1 MALGQGVSQG
11 DEFPSTDLNRGG
23 NSISLFLRGGAKWI
37 FSAFRVRA
45 DMSGKIDRVLDG
57 IIKFFGIIAG
67 IFFMTMAL
75 IVTYNVVMR
84 YFVARPPVWAVET
97 TEYIMVYATF
107 LAAAWI
113 LSVDGHVKIDIL
125 VIRLSP
131 KRQHILNMVVSFL
144 GLVACALLGWHATK
158 ATYSLYTR
166 EVIMMKM
173 MPWPKW
179 VMIVPIPVG
188 LLLTL
193 IQFIRNF
200 VNLLRR
206 KNVFG

>member
-1 MALGQGVSQG
+1 M
-11 DEFPSTDLNRGG
+11 T
-23 NSISLFLRGGAKWI
+23 
-37 FSAFRVRA
+37 
-45 DMSGKIDRVLDG
+45 GKIDRILDG
-57 IIKFFGIIAG
+57 IIRFFGVIAG
-67 IFFMTMAL
+67 IMFMVMAL

-84 YFVARPPVWAVET
+84 YFLARPPVWAIET

-125 VIRLSP
+125 VERLSP
-131 KRQHILNMVVSFL
+131 KSKHILSIVVSFL
-144 GLVACALLGWHATK
+144 GFVTCAVLGWYAVK

-179 VMIVPIPVG
+179 ILIAPIPVG
-188 LLLTL
+188 ILLTF
-193 IQFIRNF
+193 IQFLRNF
-200 VNLLRR
+200 ITLLGG
-206 KNVFG
+206 KEALGS

>member
-1 MALGQGVSQG
+1 MG
-11 DEFPSTDLNRGG
+11 
-23 NSISLFLRGGAKWI
+23 
-37 FSAFRVRA
+37 
-45 DMSGKIDRVLDG
+45 GKIDRILDG

-67 IFFMTMAL
+67 ILFMMMAL

-125 VIRLSP
+125 VMRLSP
-131 KRQHILNMVVSFL
+131 KNQYLLSIIVSFL
-144 GLVACALLGWHATK
+144 GLVACAVLGWFALES
-158 ATYSLYTR
+158 TYSLYTR
-166 EVIMMKM
+166 DVIMMKM

-179 VMIVPIPVG
+179 ILIAPIPLG
-188 LLLTL
+188 ILLTL
-193 IQFIRNF
+193 IQFIRNL
-200 VNLLRR
+200 VAILGR
-206 KNVFG
+206 KELAD

>member
-1 MALGQGVSQG
+1 MG
-11 DEFPSTDLNRGG
+11 
-23 NSISLFLRGGAKWI
+23 
-37 FSAFRVRA
+37 
-45 DMSGKIDRVLDG
+45 GKIDRILDG

-67 IFFMTMAL
+67 ILFMMMAL

-125 VIRLSP
+125 VMRLSP
-131 KRQHILNMVVSFL
+131 KNQYLLSIIVSFL
-144 GLVACALLGWHATK
+144 GLVACAVLGWFALES
-158 ATYSLYTR
+158 TYSLYTR
-166 EVIMMKM
+166 DVIMMKM

-179 VMIVPIPVG
+179 ILIAPIPLG
-188 LLLTL
+188 ILLTL
-193 IQFIRNF
+193 IQFIRN
-200 VNLLRR
+200 VVAILGR
-206 KNVFG
+206 KELAD